1 MNKYNAANKIT
12 NESES
17 NVEFEVS
24 HLLLEGK
31 CSTEICDSWYEF
43 DITPICKSLLKSND
57 MYALYL
63 SLKSKCGV
71 MLDCINEIK
80 FKSVKHPHKK
90 TWPHLVWN
98 FDVLTQGVCGDGFTS
113 GGEECD
119 IGNSTEGILNLLII
133 NFTLIGDAC
142 CVHC

>member
-1 MNKYNAANKIT
+1 
-12 NESES
+12 
-17 NVEFEVS
+17 
-24 HLLLEGK
+24 
-31 CSTEICDSWYEF
+31 
-43 DITPICKSLLKSND
+43 
-57 MYALYL
+57 
-63 SLKSKCGV
+63 

-119 IGNSTEGILNLLII
+119 IGNSTEG
-133 NFTLIGDAC
+133 T
-142 CVHC
+142 